1 MKTKMTLREF
11 VENCVAPNSICR
23 LWIPY
28 TGEARSIR
36 HTLVKGE
43 LERETFMNWEL
54 LQGKVPQSKYLDCTF
69 KYVSD
74 IFCET
79 CREAINICVYED
91 NIKPELYKRYTPKTV
106 GVNCIGGTTCTE

>member
-11 VENCVAPNSICR
+11 VESCVAPNSICR

-28 TGEARSIR
+28 IGEAESIS

-69 KYVSD
+69 QYVSD
-74 IFCET
+74 VYCET
-79 CREAINICVYED
+79 CKEAINICVYED
-91 NIKPELYKRYTPKTV
+91 NIKSELYKRDTSKTN
-106 GVNCIGGTTCTE
+106 NCIGGTTCIE